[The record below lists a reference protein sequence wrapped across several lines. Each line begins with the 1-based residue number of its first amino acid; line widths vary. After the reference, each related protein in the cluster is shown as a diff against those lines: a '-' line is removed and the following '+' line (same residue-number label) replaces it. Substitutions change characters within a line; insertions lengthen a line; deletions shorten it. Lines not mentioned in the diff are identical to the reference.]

1 MKVLLLGACRGD
13 FIEFLKSYND
23 IVVLQEDKMEETKL
37 ISENLD
43 YIISYGYRY
52 IIPKS
57 VVDYYKGKIINLHIS
72 YLPWNR
78 GADPNLWSF
87 LENTPKG
94 VTIHYINEG
103 IDTGDII
110 TQKVINF
117 SSEETLATSY
127 QKLKNEI
134 ELLFKKVWPQ
144 IRLGENSR
152 TTQKGKGS
160 YHNLK
165 EKEKYLHLLYAGWDT
180 PVHHL
185 INATNEV
192 RKENEGDYNRKY

>member
-1 MKVLLLGACRGD
+1 MKVLLLGPYRED
-13 FIEFLKSYND
+13 FIKFLNSFND
-23 IVVLQEDKMEETKL
+23 IVVHQEDKMEETKL
-37 ISENLD
+37 IRENVD

-57 VVDYYKGKIINLHIS
+57 VVDYYNNRIINLHIS

-94 VTIHYINEG
+94 VTIHYVNVG

-110 TQKVINF
+110 AQKVIDF
-117 SSEETLATSY
+117 TVEETLATSY

-134 ELLFKKVWPQ
+134 ELLFKKVWPN

-152 TTQKGKGS
+152 TIQSGKGS

-165 EKEKYLHLLYAGWDT
+165 DKEKYMHLLYAGWDT
-180 PVHHL
+180 PVNQL
-185 INATNEV
+185 IRAMNKV
-192 RKENEGDYNRKY
+192 RERK